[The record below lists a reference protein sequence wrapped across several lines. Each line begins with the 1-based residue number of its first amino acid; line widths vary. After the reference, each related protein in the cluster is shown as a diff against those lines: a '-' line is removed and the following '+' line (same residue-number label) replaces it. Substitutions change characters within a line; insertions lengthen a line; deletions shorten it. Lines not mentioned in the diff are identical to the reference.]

1 MSAFGRAIRRAMSA
15 IGSASVLA
23 LPLTLAAPGTA
34 TAAETAATS
43 LDRFANYE
51 YKQCIEENSFY
62 NLWSQDCG
70 IGYSDLYWRWTGATN
85 TSSTLQN
92 YIWDHCLDSNSAGD
106 VYANGCNGGN
116 NQLWQVIQPAPA
128 SAVML
133 RNTATRLCL
142 YQTSGGLYRTTVCD
156 RNARDQRWTIG

>member
-1 MSAFGRAIRRAMSA
+1 MRAMSV
-15 IGSASVLA
+15 IGSAVMLA
-23 LPLTLAAPGTA
+23 TPLTLAMPGQA

-51 YKQCIEENSFY
+51 YKECIEENSYY
-62 NLWSQDCG
+62 NLWSQKCITSYAG
-70 IGYSDLYWRWTGATN
+70 QYWRWTGTTN

-92 YIWDHCLDSNSAGD
+92 YAYEHCLDSNSAGD

-116 NQLWQVIQPAPA
+116 NQLWQVIQPAPT

-142 YQTSGGLYRTTVCD
+142 YQSGSLYRTTVCD